1 MPLDGYAESSLIS
14 PDTSSGQVAG
24 VAHSPQA
31 VHEEHAAPAHQQ
43 VGDGPGGAVPE
54 LRSRTLAAIRVVAGR
69 NVLIKLV
76 ALGGNVVLARLLA
89 PSALGTVAFG
99 LTLLLLVQ
107 LLSDGGLGA
116 GLIRRPEEPALDD
129 LRVLLG
135 YQLILTVLLAC
146 VVAAVCAP
154 LGTLGAVTAL
164 MMLALPLLAFRTP
177 SSIVYE
183 RNLNYRPLLRVEVI
197 EECVYY
203 AWGVSAVLLGAGVWG
218 LASASIA
225 KALVG
230 SVVMLVI
237 SPVGR
242 LKPSYSWQQLR
253 PMLGFGMKFQAVE
266 VANVAGAQLLNIGI
280 AGVGGLAVLGLWT
293 LAWRIAM
300 VPFLLFSALWRV
312 SYPATAKL
320 LAAGESAREM
330 IERGLGLAAVAT
342 GFILASAT
350 GALSPL
356 IPAVFGSRWAPVADV
371 LPLCFFALQA
381 SGPVS
386 VSTAGYLYAV
396 GDTSTVLRAAAATSL
411 IWLVVTLPLLPYLG
425 LTAVGLGWMVSSL
438 IEVPILSIPVR
449 RRTGAAILR
458 PILAPWGA
466 ASLAGA
472 SGWVVSRHVGHGLV
486 AAALGSGVAALLYT
500 GAVVLLRRADVLRI
514 VRLATRSSAALG

>member
-1 MPLDGYAESSLIS
+1 MPLDGYAGPSLIDADPPPS
-14 PDTSSGQVAG
+14 DAAGSADQQAPDAG
-24 VAHSPQA
+24 GTAS
-31 VHEEHAAPAHQQ
+31 
-43 VGDGPGGAVPE
+43 E
-54 LRSRTLAAIRVVAGR
+54 LRGKTLAAIRLVAGR

-76 ALGGNVVLARLLA
+76 ALGGNVVFARLLA
-89 PSALGTVAFG
+89 PSTIGTVAFG

-116 GLIRRPEEPALDD
+116 GLIRRPEEPARED
-129 LRVLLG
+129 LSVLLG
-135 YQLILTVLLAC
+135 YQLILAVALAC
-146 VVAAVCAP
+146 AVAAVCAP
-154 LGTLGAVTAL
+154 LGHVGAVTAL

-183 RNLNYRPLLRVEVI
+183 RSLNYKPLLTVEVL
-197 EECVYY
+197 EEFAYY
-203 AWGVSAVLLGAGVWG
+203 AWGVTSVLLGAGVWG

-230 SVVMLVI
+230 TVALFII

-242 LKPSYSWQQLR
+242 LRPSYSWKRLR
-253 PMLGFGMKFQAVE
+253 PMLGFGVKFQAVE
-266 VANVAGAQLLNIGI
+266 IANVAGAQVLNLGI
-280 AGVGGLAVLGLWT
+280 AGIGGFAVLGLWT

-300 VPFLLFSALWRV
+300 IPFLLFSALWRV

-320 LAAGESAREM
+320 LAAGESARGM
-330 IERGLGLAAVAT
+330 IERGLRLASVST
-342 GFILASAT
+342 GFVLAPAT

-411 IWLVVTLPLLPYLG
+411 IWLVVTLPLLPYCG
-425 LTAVGLGWMVSSL
+425 LTAVGIGWMVSSL
-438 IEVPILSIPVR
+438 LEIPILSIPVH
-449 RRTGAAILR
+449 RRTGAAIIR
-458 PILAPWGA
+458 PILGPWA
-466 ASLAGA
+466 VATLAGG
-472 SGWVVSRHVGHGLV
+472 SGWLLSRHVSHGLI
-486 AAALGSGVAALLYT
+486 AAGIGGAVAALIY
-500 GAVVLLRRADVLRI
+500 ASAIFLLRRADVLRI
-514 VRLATRSSAALG
+514 VRLAREPAAAHG

>member
-1 MPLDGYAESSLIS
+1 MPLDGYAESSLIGA
-14 PDTSSGQVAG
+14 DTSPGQAAHPAG
-24 VAHSPQA
+24 LPQA
-31 VHEEHAAPAHQQ
+31 VASEPVQGADRQ
-43 VGDGPGGAVPE
+43 VVDGPDDTRPE
-54 LRSRTLAAIRVVAGR
+54 LRSRTLAAVRLVAGR
-69 NVLIKLV
+69 NVLIKV
-76 ALGGNVVLARLLA
+76 VGLGGNVVFARLLA
-89 PSALGTVAFG
+89 PSTIGTVAFG

-135 YQLILTVLLAC
+135 YQLLLTVLLGC
-146 VVAAVCAP
+146 LVAAVCAP
-154 LGTLGAVTAL
+154 LGHLGAVTAL

-183 RNLNYRPLLRVEVI
+183 RNLNYKPLLTVEVI
-197 EECVYY
+197 EECAYY
-203 AWGVSAVLLGAGVWG
+203 AWGVSAVLLGFGVWG

-230 SVVMLVI
+230 SAVLLII

-242 LKPSYSWQQLR
+242 LKPSYSWQRLR

-266 VANVAGAQLLNIGI
+266 VVNLVGAQLLNVGI
-280 AGVGGLAVLGLWT
+280 AGIGGLAVLGLWT

-300 VPFLLFSALWRV
+300 IPFLLFSALWRV

-320 LAAGESAREM
+320 LSAGESARQM
-330 IERGLGLAAVAT
+330 IERGLGVSSVAT
-342 GFILASAT
+342 GFILAPAT

-356 IPAVFGSRWAPVADV
+356 IPAVFGSRWGSVADV

-411 IWLVVTLPLLPYLG
+411 IWLVVTLPLLPSLG
-425 LTAVGLGWMVSSL
+425 LSAVGIGWMVSSL
-438 IEVPILSIPVR
+438 VEIPILSIPVR

-458 PILAPWGA
+458 PILGPWAA

-472 SGWVVSRHVGHGLV
+472 CGWFASRHISHGLI
-486 AAALGSGVAALLYT
+486 AAALGSVIAAAIYA
-500 GAVVLLRRADVLRI
+500 GVVLVLRRADVLRI
-514 VRLATRSSAALG
+514 VRLAIRPSAALG